1 MVSVRSLADDLRARG
16 DDELAALL
24 RARPDLARPAPAD
37 VTTLAARATTLAS
50 VRRALDHLDLAHLQA
65 LEAVVVAAPAA
76 EEEVAGLLGTSVALA
91 GRLTDRLRALALCWR
106 SPEGLVAARPV
117 LEVVGDPAGLAP
129 ADVRPGPAAAD
140 PTAGDPGAALSRTGP
155 AERQLLDALTWG
167 PAVGTLP
174 QDPDAPMARAARSLV
189 AAGLLV
195 RQDEAHVVLPRAV
208 ALTLREGRLHRH
220 PAPEPPAVESAVLD
234 QEVVDAAV
242 GGRAGDLL
250 VLVTEV
256 IDRWGVRPPRVLRSG
271 GLAVRDLAR
280 LATHLEVDRDE
291 AAWLLETALAAG
303 LVAADGG
310 GPRGDAEAAWVPTT
324 AADEWLAAAP
334 GERWA
339 ALATAWW
346 SMAAAP
352 SLATSGDAGRVS
364 ALSVHT
370 SYPLGRVRRHDAL
383 TALATL
389 PPGSAPTLDGLTELL
404 RWRHPLRTARAAD
417 LGPGLEVVAREAE
430 WAGVTGRG
438 ALGGPGRAVVA
449 GDPPTV
455 AAGHMEPL
463 VPPAVDHVLL
473 QADLTAVAPG
483 RLDGPARSLLH
494 VVSDVESRGGA
505 SVHRFSEASVRR
517 ALDLG
522 WSADRV
528 LAELAEASRTGVPQ
542 PLDYLVRDVAR
553 RHGQARVGACSA
565 YLRSDDPALLDRIER
580 DRALG
585 MLQWRRVAPTVLVSP
600 VPAPTVVDLLRE
612 EQYGPLVE
620 GGDGG
625 LRVAPTTARRTS
637 PRPPSPVRVSTV
649 DEEVAR
655 QVVAQLRRGEA
666 SRPRA
671 DRDEGAEHGGHGPT
685 PGGSATG
692 GRGAEGSAAT
702 AGGRTADPVV
712 VASVLHEAVADG
724 VPVRIGYADDAG
736 GVGWHLVRPLAVEA
750 GRLRAGVG
758 DGDARRTFLLHR
770 ITGVSPAG

>member
-1 MVSVRSLADDLRARG
+1 MSMPSVRSLADDLRGRS
-16 DDELAALL
+16 DEELATLL
-24 RARPDLARPAPAD
+24 RARPDLARPAPVD

-65 LEAVVVAAPAA
+65 LEAVVVAAPAS
-76 EEEVAGLLGTSVALA
+76 EEEVAALLGTSTGVAGA
-91 GRLTDRLRALALCWR
+91 LTARLRTLALCWR
-106 SPEGLVAARPV
+106 SPEGLLAARPV

-129 ADVRPGPAAAD
+129 AGVLPGPGAD
-140 PTAGDPGAALSRTGP
+140 DPATAVSGIGP
-155 AERQLLDALTWG
+155 AERQLLQALTWG

-174 QDPDAPMARAARSLV
+174 QDPDAPMAEAARSLV

-208 ALTLREGRLHRH
+208 ALVLRAGRLHRH
-220 PAPEPPAVESAVLD
+220 PAPEPPAVESTVLD

-256 IDRWGVRPPRVLRSG
+256 LDRWGARPPRVLRSG

-303 LVAADGG
+303 LIAADDG
-310 GPRGDAEAAWVPTT
+310 GPRGADEPAWVPTT
-324 AADEWLAAAP
+324 AADDWLAADP
-334 GERWA
+334 GRRWA

-346 SMAAAP
+346 SMSAAP
-352 SLATSGDAGRVS
+352 SLVTSGDAGRVN

-383 TALATL
+383 AALATL
-389 PPGSAPTLDGLTELL
+389 PTGSAPTLDGLTELL

-438 ALGGPGRAVVA
+438 ALGGPGRAVVTGA
-449 GDPPTV
+449 SPGDDG
-455 AAGHMEPL
+455 AADLMEPL

-483 RLDGPARSLLH
+483 RLDGPVRSLLH

-553 RHGQARVGACSA
+553 RHGQARVGACAA

-585 MLQWRRVAPTVLVSP
+585 MLQWRRVAPTVLISP

-625 LRVAPTTARRTS
+625 LQVAATTARRTS

-666 SRPRA
+666 SRPR
-671 DRDEGAEHGGHGPT
+671 RVGDEVTTRGDDGGAGSGGT
-685 PGGSATG
+685 TT
-692 GRGAEGSAAT
+692 GAEGT
-702 AGGRTADPVV
+702 GAGAFGRTADPVV

-724 VPVRIGYADDAG
+724 VAVRIGYADDAG
-736 GVGWHLVRPLAVEA
+736 GVGSHVVRPLAVEA

-770 ITGVSPAG
+770 ITGVSPAD